1 MMPRDTSSSA
11 HGAAG
16 VEAAPTP
23 ASSSL
28 VNPAYWWYTAR
39 AGLLEAAFGHAV
51 PRDSVVV
58 DIGSA
63 DGPSVGW
70 LDARAR
76 RVPVDIDPTGLPD
89 GGVCA
94 SATALP
100 FADASLD
107 VVSAFDVVEHVAD
120 DVGLL
125 RELHRV
131 LRPGGRL
138 LVSVPAYQWAWSS
151 HDVAAGHHRRYTRPR
166 LVAALDAAGFVAE
179 RVTYAF
185 AATFPVFA
193 ADRLKERL
201 FGSPAHRAAH
211 GPPPVVERLLLRL
224 AAVDATR
231 LRRGDLPFGSSLFA
245 AAVAHAAPADVTTQA
260 VPAVRV
266 R

>member
-1 MMPRDTSSSA
+1 MRATHDTAPASGGV
-11 HGAAG
+11 GAPPA
-16 VEAAPTP
+16 TP
-23 ASSSL
+23 GSSSL
-28 VNPAYWWYTAR
+28 LDPTYWWYTAR
-39 AGLLEAAFGHAV
+39 AALLEAALSDAV
-51 PRDSVVV
+51 AHDSVVV

-76 RVPVDIDPTGLPD
+76 RVPVDIDPTGLPA

-94 SATALP
+94 AATALP

-107 VVSAFDVVEHVAD
+107 VVSAFDVVEHIAD
-120 DVGLL
+120 EAALL
-125 RELHRV
+125 TELRRI

-151 HDVAAGHHRRYTRPR
+151 HDVAAGHYRRYTRPR
-166 LVAALDAAGFVAE
+166 LVAALQAAGFDTE

-185 AATFPVFA
+185 AATFPFFA

-201 FGSPAHRAAH
+201 FGAPARRVVHR
-211 GPPPVVERLLLRL
+211 PPAVIEQLLLRC
-224 AAVDATR
+224 AALDAWR

-245 AAVAHAAPADVTTQA
+245 AAVADASGEDVTTRA
-260 VPAVRV
+260 GPGVRA

>member
-1 MMPRDTSSSA
+1 MATRHTTPTGGA
-11 HGAAG
+11 HGQATSTSRSG
-16 VEAAPTP
+16 
-23 ASSSL
+23 SL
-28 VNPAYWWYTAR
+28 VDPTYWWYTAR
-39 AGLLEAAFGHAV
+39 AELLEAALGHAV
-51 PRDSVVV
+51 VQDSVVV

-63 DGPSVGW
+63 DGPSVAW
-70 LDARAR
+70 MDARAR

-94 SATALP
+94 AATALP

-107 VVSAFDVVEHVAD
+107 VVSAFDVVEHVAREAA
-120 DVGLL
+120 LL
-125 RELHRV
+125 RELRRV

-166 LVAALDAAGFVAE
+166 LVAALEAAGFVTE

-185 AATFPVFA
+185 AATFPFFA

-201 FGSPAHRAAH
+201 VGAPAHRVVH
-211 GPPPVVERLLLRL
+211 RPPPVIERLLLRC
-224 AAVDATR
+224 AALDASR

-245 AAVAHAAPADVTTQA
+245 AAVADPRVGDVTTQA
-260 VPAVRV
+260 GSGVRA